1 MSEEILEV
9 VDTKQAKV
17 LYFTSSR
24 VIVANIKAGGGLGLG
39 LAFGALGGLVEAR
52 MQAKKKEQLSKV
64 SPESILTA
72 DKKNFAI
79 PYADINEVELRK
91 KLMGRREIRLTTG
104 AAKYDFDLRK
114 AKEFEKY
121 LNTLRPIFGDK
132 LIVSSV

>member
-24 VIVANIKAGGGLGLG
+24 VIVANIKAGGGLGL
-39 LAFGALGGLVEAR
+39 AFGALGGLAEAR

-72 DKKNFAI
+72 DRKNFAI

-104 AAKYDFDLRK
+104 AAKYDFDLGK